1 MSDKK
6 KKKDNVIVHHGNDGH
21 IDQQQQKDIVPKYT
35 TYVITDNKTNEN
47 GCVINK
53 SDGDAVLAK
62 KEVDANKK

>member
-6 KKKDNVIVHHGNDGH
+6 KKKVIVHHGNDGH
-21 IDQQQQKDIVPKYT
+21 IDQQKDIVPKYL
-35 TYVITDNKTNEN
+35 TYVVTDNKTNEN

-53 SDGDAVLAK
+53 SDEDAVLAK

>member
-6 KKKDNVIVHHGNDGH
+6 KKDNKVIVHHGNDGH
-21 IDQQQQKDIVPKYT
+21 IDQQKDIVPKYT

-53 SDGDAVLAK
+53 SDEDAVLAK

>member
-6 KKKDNVIVHHGNDGH
+6 KKKSNVIVHHGNDGH
-21 IDQQQQKDIVPKYT
+21 VDQKSDFVPQYL
-35 TYVITDNKTNEN
+35 TYAVTDNKTNKN

-53 SDGDAVLAK
+53 SDEDAVLAK

>member
-1 MSDKK
+1 MSDKNK
-6 KKKDNVIVHHGNDGH
+6 NKDKVIVHHGNDGH
-21 IDQQQQKDIVPKYT
+21 IDRQKDIVPKYT

-53 SDGDAVLAK
+53 SDEDAVLAK